1 MHYLI
6 FLVIFLSTAE
16 VRATEGLRIGLIPE
30 QNIFQQLKR
39 YEPLGTYIES
49 KTGIKIKFTML
60 SKYGNVVE
68 NFQKM
73 ELDGAFWGSF
83 TGAIATQRL
92 NVQHIARPVN
102 LDGTSSYKGYI
113 FTHRNSGITSI
124 QGMRNKVFV
133 FVDRAT
139 TAGYLYPLS
148 YFRENGIND
157 INDYLDEYY
166 FAGSHDASIHAVLD
180 GEADIGSAKNTVFD
194 AIAEKDS
201 RVKSDLVILATSID
215 VPSNDLGMRKD
226 IDTNTITAL
235 QSALLTMDESKAGI
249 VALNRLRAKRFVK
262 ATASDYKPVYRILNA
277 AGIDIDNYNFTNN

>member
-1 MHYLI
+1 
-6 FLVIFLSTAE
+6 
-16 VRATEGLRIGLIPE
+16 LIPE

-166 FAGSHDASIHAVLD
+166 FAGSHDAAIHAVLD